1 MIVADPPVISASSQ
15 SPAQPDVVEVIGSRR
30 DEALKIDRRTYRVQQ
45 TPHSEQKDAIQLL
58 RSVPSVTI
66 SPDDSIALLGNPNVR
81 IFVDGRPYLGDP
93 AQYLR
98 TLHGSDVERIEI
110 ITNPSA
116 QYSAEGT
123 GGIINFVLRKK
134 QGDGASGSVSAEIVS
149 PRAVRSDASVKVK
162 NGKWTLELV
171 GAVETGRTRSDYRK
185 LRSVQES
192 IGDSATINTES
203 GGDPTDATSGY
214 GSGKLTYDVDPKTS
228 ISANVIGIGY
238 RSRSRNTA
246 EFRAVTGDF
255 TPFDERQV
263 YASSGSYMI
272 GELVFDH
279 KGSKDGETLTASLT
293 TSSNPRQPETDT
305 AEFSTGGS
313 LFTERVKAFEE
324 HKGQVDWQHPM
335 SKGQILSL
343 GGIWDRSRISE
354 RYRFTSEDAGGVSGF
369 VAADRFAG
377 VDDKL
382 IAYTT
387 FQQPIGSWT
396 VMPGLRL
403 ERDNRRITS
412 PGHPEVH
419 AESTDLFPTL
429 HVNHAL
435 GKALILTF
443 SYSRRIDRPQ
453 LNELRPYAIVQ
464 DVLNAKQGN
473 PYLRNQSTDAFEA
486 NLHFHRGKLDAGVLV
501 YDRQTHG
508 LWSTAYTV
516 VNGINLSKQVN
527 ARHSRSS
534 GAEIDLSTP
543 IIARLKVSGTIN
555 LFDQRIPVDAV
566 NGSAS
571 DERFRFTTNTTLEWD
586 GPEHGD
592 RPGDV
597 AQLQW
602 VYNSPYRAFDI
613 RYGYWNWLSLSY
625 THSFNRTL
633 SMTATADYQSRNRH
647 WLDAALVQEDAWVR
661 RPVEFKLKLLKTF
674 GKH

>member
-1 MIVADPPVISASSQ
+1 MFVADPPAAAVSS
-15 SPAQPDVVEVIGSRR
+15 QPDVVEVVGTRR

-66 SPDDSIALLGNPNVR
+66 SPDDSIALLGNGNVR

-134 QGDGASGSVSAEIVS
+134 QGDGASGTVSAEVAT
-149 PRAVRSDASVKVK
+149 PRGVRSDASVKIK
-162 NGKWTLELV
+162 NGKWTLELA
-171 GAVETGRTRSDYRK
+171 GAAESGRSRSTYRK
-185 LRSVQES
+185 LRSVE
-192 IGDSATINTES
+192 DSVGGPATINLET
-203 GGDPTDATSGY
+203 GGGPSDQTSGY
-214 GSGKLTYDVDPKTS
+214 GSGKITYDIDPKTS
-228 ISANVIGIGY
+228 ISVNVIGIGY
-238 RSRSRNTA
+238 RSRSLNRA
-246 EFRAVTGDF
+246 QFRAVTPDF
-255 TPFDERQV
+255 SPFTEHQI
-263 YASSGSYMI
+263 YADSGSVII
-272 GELVFDH
+272 GELAFDH
-279 KGSKDGETLTASLT
+279 KGSKEGETLTASLT

-305 AEFSTGGS
+305 AGFSSGGY
-313 LFTERVKAFEE
+313 LFTERVKTFEE
-324 HKGQVDWQHPM
+324 QKGQVDWQHPLA
-335 SKGQILSL
+335 KGQILSL
-343 GGIWDRSRISE
+343 GGTWDRSWMSE
-354 RYRFTSEDAGGVSGF
+354 RYRFTTEDTGGLSGF
-369 VAADRFAG
+369 AAADQFAG

-382 IAYTT
+382 MAYTT

-396 VMPGLRL
+396 VMPGLRM

-412 PGHPEVH
+412 PGHPEVRVDR
-419 AESTDLFPTL
+419 TDLFPTL

-435 GKALILTF
+435 GKALSLTI
-443 SYSRRIDRPQ
+443 SYSKRIDRPQ

-473 PYLRNQSTDAFEA
+473 PYLRNQSTDAFEV
-486 NLHFHRGKLDAGVLV
+486 NLHYHKGKLDGGVLV
-501 YDRQTHG
+501 YDRETKG

-516 VNGINLSKQVN
+516 VDGINLLSQIN
-527 ARHSRSS
+527 AGHRRDS

-543 IIARLKVSGTIN
+543 ITGKLKVSGNVN
-555 LFDQRIPVDAV
+555 LFNQRIPTDPLSG
-566 NGSAS
+566 GSS
-571 DERFRFTTNTTLEWD
+571 DNLFRFTTNTTLEWD

-602 VYNSPYRAFDI
+602 IYSSPSRAFDV
-613 RYGYWNWLSLSY
+613 RTAYWNWLSLSY
-625 THSFNRTL
+625 THSFSHTF
-633 SMTATADYQSRNRH
+633 SVTGTANYQSRNRH

>member
-1 MIVADPPVISASSQ
+1 MLAADPPAIAA
-15 SPAQPDVVEVIGSRR
+15 AQPDVVEVIGTRH

-66 SPDDSIALLGNPNVR
+66 SPDDSIALLGNANVR

-93 AQYLR
+93 AQYLH

-134 QGDGASGSVSAEIVS
+134 QGDGTSGTITTEIS
-149 PRAVRSDASVKVK
+149 TPRAVGSDASVKIK
-162 NGKWTLELV
+162 NGKWTLELA
-171 GAVETGRTRSDYRK
+171 GAVDTGRSRSNYRK
-185 LRSVQES
+185 LRSVEENA
-192 IGDSATINTES
+192 GGPATINLET
-203 GGDPTDATSGY
+203 GGGPTDETSGY

-228 ISANVIGIGY
+228 ISANVIEIGY
-238 RSRSRNTA
+238 RSHALNKA
-246 EFRAVTGDF
+246 QFEAVTPDF
-255 TPFDERQV
+255 SPFSERQL

-272 GELVFDH
+272 GELAFDH
-279 KGSKDGETLTASLT
+279 KGSKEGETLTASLT

-324 HKGQVDWQHPM
+324 HKGQIDWQHPL
-335 SKGQILSL
+335 KNGQILSL
-343 GGIWDRSRISE
+343 GGIWDRTRMSE
-354 RYRFTSEDAGGVSGF
+354 RYRFASDDTGGLSAF

-382 IAYTT
+382 MAYTT

-412 PGHPEVH
+412 PGHPEVRVD
-419 AESTDLFPTL
+419 STDLFPTL

-435 GKALILTF
+435 SKALTLTM
-443 SYSRRIDRPQ
+443 SYSKRIDRPQ

-473 PYLRNQSTDAFEA
+473 PELRNQSTDAFEA
-486 NLHFHRGKLDAGVLV
+486 NLHFHRGKLDAGLLV
-501 YDRQTHG
+501 YDRETQG

-516 VNGINLSKQVN
+516 VNGINVSRQVN
-527 ARHSRSS
+527 AGHSRSS

-543 IIARLKVSGTIN
+543 IVARLKVSGTVN
-555 LFDQRIPVDAV
+555 LFDQRIPVDALS
-566 NGSAS
+566 GSAS

-602 VYNSPYRAFDI
+602 IYNSPYRAFDI
-613 RYGYWNWLSLSY
+613 RYGYWSWLSLSY
-625 THSFNRTL
+625 THSFNRTV
-633 SMTATADYQSRNRH
+633 SMTATANYQSRNRH